1 MGRILQAFDTVVLAS
16 SPRDR
21 IQMDLHRMISE
32 LQAERQRLDE
42 AIQALERL
50 SAGKARRRGR
60 PPAWLK
66 EEIQRQAPGSEK
78 PEPETLAK
86 TKKA

>member
-1 MGRILQAFDTVVLAS
+1 MGKAPHTFASVVLGIALKGR
-16 SPRDR
+16 PH
-21 IQMDLHRMISE
+21 MDLHRMIAE

-66 EEIQRQAPGSEK
+66 AQVQKQAPGSEK
-78 PEPETLAK
+78 SENDSVSK